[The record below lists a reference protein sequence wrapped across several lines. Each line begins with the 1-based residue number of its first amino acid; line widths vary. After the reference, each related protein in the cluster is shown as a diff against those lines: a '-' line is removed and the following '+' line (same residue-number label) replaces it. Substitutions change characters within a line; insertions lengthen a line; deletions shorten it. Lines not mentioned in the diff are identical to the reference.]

1 MGGVFGR
8 EGVVVVMR
16 LLRLTRG
23 DLAAGFFRGMLAGAS
38 ALALASGAYAQG
50 AFPLVV
56 PGMTQTELQSVMGPP
71 DYIQVKRL
79 RQAWQYCPHF
89 FDRLFRRGEL
99 FYVTVWFNN
108 GQVDHLRA
116 YPYGV
121 MGTCEDFLAAFRW
134 EDILIDSGAGA
145 GFAK

>member
-1 MGGVFGR
+1 MRRGR
-8 EGVVVVMR
+8 LAR
-16 LLRLTRG
+16 RH
-23 DLAAGFFRGMLAGAS
+23 LAARILARILGGAS
-38 ALALASGAYAQG
+38 GLALANCAYAQG
-50 AFPLVV
+50 GFPLVV

-89 FDRLFRRGEL
+89 FDRFFTRGDL

-134 EDILIDSGAGA
+134 EDILIDGQSA
-145 GFAK
+145 FDK